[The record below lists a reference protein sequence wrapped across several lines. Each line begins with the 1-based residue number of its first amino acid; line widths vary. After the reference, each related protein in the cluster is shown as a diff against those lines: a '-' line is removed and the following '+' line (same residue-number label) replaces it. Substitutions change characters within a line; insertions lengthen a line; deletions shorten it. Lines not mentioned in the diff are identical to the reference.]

1 MGNLSRLINRVCGG
15 KPGETLCARWARTRG
30 SDCWPCLA
38 VGFVL
43 RNPMHCVDELIY
55 QLKKERKL

>member
-15 KPGETLCARWARTRG
+15 KPGESLCARFARTRG
-30 SDCWPCLA
+30 SDCWPCLI

-43 RNPMHCVDELIY
+43 RDPMGRSSAAPGFY
-55 QLKKERKL
+55 FSRSP